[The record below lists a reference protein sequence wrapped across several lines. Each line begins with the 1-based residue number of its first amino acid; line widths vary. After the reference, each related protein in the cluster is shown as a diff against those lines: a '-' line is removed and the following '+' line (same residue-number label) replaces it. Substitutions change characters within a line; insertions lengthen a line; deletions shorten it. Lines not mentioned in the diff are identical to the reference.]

1 MKYRVLK
8 RVISLALAVSA
19 TISLCACD
27 TKETVSIEPMEQEEV
42 YALGFD
48 FIGGDDVMPIGGFYG
63 PYSMAYSYN
72 GVNIPYYVSDD
83 IYSKL
88 SESGLNYISWSPANY
103 AQKPDVVIEQLEL
116 AEKYNMGVFVN
127 DTAYGGLH
135 RDDVMSIDELE
146 KRISEYSSYPAFC
159 GVYAVDEPGTSYYHP
174 ELKDKQGYIEDYVE
188 LTKNLTELGVVSYVN
203 LISYKPQFGKEV
215 YHQYLDEFSSTL
227 EVPYLCSTLYPFD
240 DMLDT
245 DDHSLPE
252 ATLPQYFYQLDSI
265 RAQAE
270 KTKIPYFTYI
280 AAGGSWSDAGDS
292 FDSELLYPNEAQFT
306 WNVNTALAYGTKGI
320 TYFLAIQPVH
330 FAYGESTEFDAQR
343 NGLLGIWGNKTQWW
357 YYAKNV
363 NAQIA
368 AVDDVLMNSVS
379 KGVIVTGE
387 EAKEDTAECSAI
399 MEGASWRELKNVK
412 GDTMIGCFNY
422 QGKTAL
428 YVVNYDMEYAQHITL
443 ELYDTYNMSVT
454 QNAEVSRVKTNSL
467 TLDMKAGEGALIVF
481 E

>member
-1 MKYRVLK
+1 MKYKFLK
-8 RVISLALAVSA
+8 RVLSFVLVISA
-19 TISLCACD
+19 TVSLCACGA
-27 TKETVSIEPMEQEEV
+27 EQAVSIEPMEQEEV
-42 YALGFD
+42 YSLGFD
-48 FIGGDDVMPIGGFYG
+48 FLGGDDVMPIGGFYG

-88 SESGLNYISWSPANY
+88 SECGMNLISWSPANY
-103 AQKPDVVIEQLEL
+103 AQKPEVVYEQLEL
-116 AEKYNMGVFVN
+116 AEKYNMGVFVY
-127 DTAYGGLH
+127 DSSYSGLH
-135 RDDVMSIDELE
+135 RDDTMSIDELE
-146 KRISEYSSYPAFC
+146 KRISSYSSYPAFC

-203 LISYKPQFGKEV
+203 LIAYKPQFGKDL
-215 YHQYLDEFSSTL
+215 YQQYLDEFSSTL

-240 DMLDT
+240 DQLETEDY
-245 DDHSLPE
+245 SLPE
-252 ATLPQYFYQLDSI
+252 ETLPRYFYQLDSI
-265 RAQAE
+265 RKQAE
-270 KTKIPYFTYI
+270 ESKIPFFTYI
-280 AAGGSWSDAGDS
+280 QAGGQWSDEGKS
-292 FDSELLYPNEAQFT
+292 FDSEPYYPNEAQFN
-306 WNVNTALAYGTKGI
+306 WNINTALAYGTKGI

-357 YYAKNV
+357 YYAKSA

-379 KGVIVTGE
+379 KGLIATGE
-387 EAKEDTAECSAI
+387 DAIADTAECSAI
-399 MEGASWRELKNVK
+399 FEGASWRELKNVK
-412 GDTMIGCFNY
+412 GDTLIGCFNY

-443 ELYDTYNMSVT
+443 EFHDTYNMSVT